1 MSNDKDNQQYSEK
14 NIRSMKVGIFCIAAL
29 VIFYFG
35 CNFLKGLN
43 VLNRKTYYYAVFED
57 VGDLHESTTVV
68 FNGYPIGKV
77 NDITL
82 LSSNPPRICAEILVT
97 EKIDIPSDSH
107 FEVVQKDVLGG
118 MIVRLV
124 MGNSPTLA
132 HKNDTLACML
142 APGMFDGLDGLKEQ
156 LASVIASVDT
166 IGLSLKSAFQP
177 QDSANSALMIK
188 STLANLDASTRHLD
202 QILSTNE
209 GKVGRVVTQLEQ
221 LTATLS
227 NATPQIH
234 NIVDNLDNISDSI
247 AKANIRSLVN
257 DAQSTIANLNAVTTK
272 IENGEGTAGMLINNE
287 QLYKNVTQTLESLN
301 TLIQDI
307 KANPSNYINVTVFG
321 KKQKKE
327 DKTDN

>member
-1 MSNDKDNQQYSEK
+1 MSNDKDNQQYSKK

-57 VGDLHESTTVV
+57 VGDLHESTTVA

-107 FEVVQKDVLGG
+107 FEVAQKDVLGG

-301 TLIQDI
+301 TLIQDL
-307 KANPSNYINVTVFG
+307 KANPSKYINVTVFG
-321 KKQKKE
+321 KKQKNE
-327 DKTDN
+327 NKTDN